1 MAEAGT
7 TAQPLFGVPVP
18 TEATG
23 KVAPGSGGT
32 LGQLPLL
39 APASKPGSGQGQEKP
54 TSWWGRPAM
63 MSLWGGQGSC
73 PPPPQRVV
81 SGKARPV
88 GFG

>member
-1 MAEAGT
+1 MVEAGT

-39 APASKPGSGQGQEKP
+39 APSSKPGSGQGRDKP
-54 TSWWGRPAM
+54 TSWWGRLAM
-63 MSLWGGQGSC
+63 TSPHGLSQERLGLWDLASVW
-73 PPPPQRVV
+73 VV
-81 SGKARPV
+81 S
-88 GFG
+88 